1 LDWSKGSPTASWR
14 DDCTDEVVDT
24 ALLEKRFAARA
35 GGGPDQADVG
45 GHRRLRP
52 HAALW
57 DLRVWPRNKALA
69 SWRDAGFLKAV
80 AESYARFGS
89 VPAMME
95 AWGKAP
101 GAAVRRRAVRRG

>member
-1 LDWSKGSPTASWR
+1 MRRCSRSGSPP
-14 DDCTDEVVDT
+14 
-24 ALLEKRFAARA
+24 
-35 GGGPDQADVG
+35 GQ
-45 GHRRLRP
+45 P